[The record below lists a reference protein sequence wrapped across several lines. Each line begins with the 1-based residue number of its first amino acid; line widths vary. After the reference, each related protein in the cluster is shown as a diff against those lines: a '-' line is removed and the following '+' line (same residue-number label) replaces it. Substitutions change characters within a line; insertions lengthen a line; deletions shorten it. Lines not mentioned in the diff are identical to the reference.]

1 MKASVATTAGLSAQR
16 SHIEGSLHPN
26 MRFFLPTGRQNDKMI
41 ANFILNYNNKKGPN
55 QVLKLEIL
63 DLETLSLYIIDTN
76 WLRV

>member
-1 MKASVATTAGLSAQR
+1 
-16 SHIEGSLHPN
+16 